1 MNFLEFISEVSDGV
15 KEFIEKSRPDIYR
28 PMIDRLDEI
37 HFFDI
42 YKKDEND
49 KED

>member
-1 MNFLEFISEVSDGV
+1 MNFLEFISEAIEGFKD
-15 KEFIEKSRPDIYR
+15 FIDETRPSMYKSTIEQ
-28 PMIDRLDEI
+28 LDEI